1 MAQQP
6 FGNKSTI
13 KKLDTVTDYLA
24 FYTRAL
30 SGKFNLNY
38 FDAFAGTGEIPHGDS
53 LPLFEGMVELATVI
67 EGSAR
72 RSLKIPVPFD
82 RYFFSDSK
90 RSYVIALSKLR
101 DEFPKLATRINI
113 LHGDAN
119 DLVKKYCHSE
129 LTRKDR
135 TVFFLDPYGNQVHWS
150 TVETIA
156 QTEGSDLWYLFPS
169 GLGVVRQMSYNAAV
183 RKEAEDS
190 LNLLFGDNSWFE
202 AFTAPS
208 DQLNWIDQVDEN
220 RHKIATADAVTRF
233 MIGKMKTVFKGVVLD
248 QWLPLGKKGGH
259 WYSLI
264 FACSNESPT
273 ARNLASRV
281 AKGIMRR
288 K

>member
-1 MAQQP
+1 MAQRP

-30 SGKFNLNY
+30 SGKFRLSY
-38 FDAFAGTGEIPHGDS
+38 FDAFAGTGEIPHGDN

-90 RSYVIALSKLR
+90 RSHVTALGKLR
-101 DEFPKLATRINI
+101 DEFPKLATRIHI

-119 DLVKKYCHSE
+119 DVIKQYCRSE

-135 TVFFLDPYGNQVHWS
+135 TVLFLDPYGNQVHWS
-150 TVETIA
+150 TIEAIAETD
-156 QTEGSDLWYLFPS
+156 GSDLWYLFPA
-169 GLGVVRQMSYNAAV
+169 GLGVVRQTSHNAAV
-183 RKEAEDS
+183 RKDAEDS
-190 LNLLFGDNSWFE
+190 LNLLFGDNTWFE

-208 DQLNWIDQVDEN
+208 DQLNWIDQVDDN
-220 RHKIATADAVTRF
+220 RRKIATADAVTRF
-233 MIGKMKTVFKGVVLD
+233 MISKMKTVFKGVVLD
-248 QWLPLGKKGGH
+248 EWLPLGKKGGH

-264 FACSNESPT
+264 FACSNASPA

-281 AKGIMRR
+281 AKDIMRR